1 MLTNAAPWLACG
13 LSRQLPWLLGYVAAL
28 LWLPVWMQVWRLTSE
43 ALQGAG
49 AVLSYH
55 SSLLMVDEQ
64 PGQPLHSKDSQS
76 SHAATAQTAKH
87 VGTAARSKAVLNPA
101 HPAPQHKGGHHQ
113 LQQQQQ
119 QEHEWEFQRRQ
130 QTRHLRSSIEIAAAG
145 AAVVAASQDAHKPA
159 AEAAAVALSW
169 IDAADSAVSAAASA
183 AGDAAAAAAAA
194 SDASDAWSRHS
205 SGYGTISGV
214 GSDAIA
220 DAAAES
226 SKRSVLQ
233 QQQQHEGVTQP
244 LRVPRLSEQL
254 LQEQQQQQEEE
265 EETGSPGPR
274 NIVDAWVSAA
284 AAVSVTARRGS
295 LPRPARVSEDGSSMT
310 DLTDGLSSSVYHG
323 QRKSLEGAA
332 SLDFME
338 EMDDTA
344 FIQMMRVLSQ
354 SKGSAGTK
362 PPAAAT
368 EKGAKPSNSITQLSG
383 PAAAAG
389 TGTILQS
396 KSVGSALSAL
406 SVAGSSTAPADWAR
420 AVSPRK
426 QRYQG
431 TQDASAEADGLQDGP
446 PSVAGAALAAAS
458 VAASVISSHGSILQ
472 QAAPQMPQLLPRKQQ
487 HSRFATGQKIS
498 LAHTQQPY
506 TAGVGKRRSLGSRAW
521 SFLTQRSWSSAAA
534 GGRPPAAQS
543 SCSSHGRAPAGEQT
557 QQSSD
562 SYCEGPLAWQGAAA
576 APRQLQPP
584 TTSAELQPLIGRA
597 KAALASAR
605 LEPRWLRPKGMHQ
618 LNVEACMQLLDDTEL
633 LLVR

>member
-1 MLTNAAPWLACG
+1 
-13 LSRQLPWLLGYVAAL
+13 
-28 LWLPVWMQVWRLTSE
+28 MQVWRLTSE

-55 SSLLMVDEQ
+55 TSLLMVDVQ
-64 PGQPLHSKDSQS
+64 PGQPLLSKDSQS
-76 SHAATAQTAKH
+76 SHAATARTAKH
-87 VGTAARSKAVLNPA
+87 NGTAARTKAALKPV
-101 HPAPQHKGGHHQ
+101 HPAQQHKGGHHHH
-113 LQQQQQ
+113 QQQ
-119 QEHEWEFQRRQ
+119 QEHEWDLHQRQ
-130 QTRHLRSSIEIAAAG
+130 QSRHLRSSIEIAAAG

-169 IDAADSAVSAAASA
+169 IDAADSACSAAASA
-183 AGDAAAAAAAA
+183 AGDVAAA
-194 SDASDAWSRHS
+194 SDASDAWSQHS
-205 SGYGTISGV
+205 SGYGTMSRV

-220 DAAAES
+220 DAAAEF
-226 SKRSVLQ
+226 SKRSMLQ
-233 QQQQHEGVTQP
+233 QEHEGVAQP
-244 LRVPRLSEQL
+244 LRAPRLSEQL
-254 LQEQQQQQEEE
+254 LQEQQEE
-265 EETGSPGPR
+265 EETGSPDPG

-284 AAVSVTARRGS
+284 AAVVSATVSRRRS
-295 LPRPARVSEDGSSMT
+295 LPHPPRVSEDGSSTT
-310 DLTDGLSSSVYHG
+310 DLTDGLSLSVHQG

-362 PPAAAT
+362 PPAAAA
-368 EKGAKPSNSITQLSG
+368 EKGAKPSNSATQLSG
-383 PAAAAG
+383 SAAAG
-389 TGTILQS
+389 TQQKGAMPHS

-420 AVSPRK
+420 AVSPSK
-426 QRYQG
+426 QRHQG
-431 TQDASAEADGLQDGP
+431 TQDAPAEEAGLQEDRP
-446 PSVAGAALAAAS
+446 LSVAGAALAATS
-458 VAASVISSHGSILQ
+458 IAASVISSHGSILQ
-472 QAAPQMPQLLPRKQQ
+472 QAAPQIPQLVPRKQQ
-487 HSRFATGQKIS
+487 HTRFAAVQKIT
-498 LAHTQQPY
+498 LAHTQQQH

-534 GGRPPAAQS
+534 GGRPSAAQS
-543 SCSSHGRAPAGEQT
+543 SCSSHSRAPAGEQI

-562 SYCEGPLAWQGAAA
+562 SFSEGPLAWQGTAA
-576 APRQLQPP
+576 APRQLRPP

-605 LEPRWLRPKGMHQ
+605 LEPWWLRPKGMQQ